1 MITEKELKEL
11 QIAYSQGNPLIPD
24 SDYDALLEEYL
35 EEHGEDKRPF
45 LRQQQTSAVN
55 DVVGTLT
62 KVYGVT
68 KPMREGQKIYTDW
81 LRAKKLTTEKVVVQ
95 YKFDGCSVAYDV
107 KEERFFT
114 RGDYDNGES
123 VDVTDLFEKHW
134 IDIPEG
140 MVIEQFEAIKFE
152 AIMSTEAYK
161 KLGLDKRYLRP
172 RDAVSATIT
181 SRNKELSNYITL
193 VPLRYYLNNSMQK
206 VSCSA
211 EAHIVHCDDIETIQ
225 SFINDVLSQGAK
237 TPVSFMYHDT
247 VETFEIDGVVVSVI
261 DEDGYVDQTKEVAI
275 KILNNIQE
283 TKLLDVKFQFGKTG
297 RITPVAILEPVMFD
311 RITVDH
317 VGLSTFDRVVEL
329 GLRHGDT
336 VRVTHNIVPYLLDTK
351 GDGDYPIQI
360 PTKCPICGHPFDLRT
375 LKTVRCTNND
385 CPGLKHG
392 WIVRYC
398 KNMKMMGISDST
410 ISSLFDAGLIS
421 SIPDLYK
428 LTVEDIMSLP
438 GFGETSAK
446 NIVNTIKQ
454 SSTNVPV
461 ARWLGALPIKDVS
474 KKTWEILTKDIDPGI
489 IRHYIMDKTSP
500 DTFITNICVN
510 CFGIGN
516 ATIASIN
523 TGMRLYWHEIM
534 ECCKYVTFSE
544 NQQKVGLRGNVAMT
558 GTRDELLTKWLT
570 DKGYN
575 VTSFNKS
582 VVALIVP
589 SLSFI
594 SNKVTKAK
602 EWGIPIYTID
612 QAYDALK

>member
-1 MITEKELKEL
+1 MITEKELKEF
-11 QIAYSQGNPLIPD
+11 QIAYSQGKPLI
-24 SDYDALLEEYL
+24 SDEEYDDLLEEYL
-35 EEHGEDKRPF
+35 REHGEDKRPF
-45 LRQQQTSAVN
+45 LRQQQTAAVN

-81 LRAKKLTTEKVVVQ
+81 LRTKKLTNEKIVVQ
-95 YKFDGCSVAYDV
+95 NKFDGCSVAYDT
-107 KEERFFT
+107 KTKRFFT

-123 VDVTDLFEKHW
+123 IDVTDLFETHW
-134 IDIPEG
+134 AWSNILNDENLD
-140 MVIEQFEAIKFE
+140 AIKFE
-152 AIMSTEAYK
+152 AIMPIGIYEH
-161 KLGLDKRYLRP
+161 LGLDKKYLRP
-172 RDAVSATIT
+172 RDAVSAIIT
-181 SRNKELSNYITL
+181 SRNIELAQFIVL
-193 VPLRYYLNNSMQK
+193 IPLRLYANGHQVIPDILKSHVIN
-206 VSCSA
+206 
-211 EAHIVHCDDIETIQ
+211 CDDLEKIQ
-225 SFINDVLSQGAK
+225 EFINDRLSHGAK
-237 TPVSFMYHDT
+237 ISI
-247 VETFEIDGVVVSVI
+247 ETLFDECNIFEIDGVVVSVI
-261 DEDGYVDQTKEVAI
+261 DESGNVDPTKEVAI

-297 RITPVAILEPVMFD
+297 RITPVAILEPVKFD

-336 VRVTHNIVPYLLDTK
+336 VRIVHNIVPYLLDTK

-398 KNMKMMGISDST
+398 KNMRMMGISDST

-446 NIVNTIKQ
+446 NIVNTIEQ

-523 TGMRLYWHEIM
+523 TGMRLYWYDIM
-534 ECCKYVTFSE
+534 ECCKHVTFSE
-544 NQQKVGLRGNVAMT
+544 DRQKVGLRGDVAMT